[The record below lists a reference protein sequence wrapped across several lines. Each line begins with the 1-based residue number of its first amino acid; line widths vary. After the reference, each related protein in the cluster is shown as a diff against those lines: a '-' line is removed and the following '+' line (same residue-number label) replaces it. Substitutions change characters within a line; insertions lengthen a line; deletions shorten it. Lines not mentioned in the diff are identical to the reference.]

1 MMAGGV
7 DWPGGGFHDGGLSV
21 GDYRTEK
28 TAEKK
33 SISDPFD
40 LDFSKQPA

>member
-1 MMAGGV
+1 MSLATVG
-7 DWPGGGFHDGGLSV
+7 WPGSRVHDSAYPLAN
-21 GDYRTEK
+21 RKPEK

-40 LDFSKQPA
+40 LYFSKQPA